1 MRFQLKKIFIITL
14 VVSGFLIIA
23 CTPQKKYRV
32 LSFFFDG
39 VPEPISEHLTISL
52 DSVSNNDDVNVA
64 LGDKKTELYLHE
76 PYKDCENCHTPSS
89 MGSLNKKQPAL
100 CYNCHD
106 NMSES
111 YDKLHGP
118 VQGGYCT
125 SCHNPHKS
133 KIQNLLVEEGQKL
146 CFKCHEI
153 SAISQSNMHADIGE
167 TDCINCHNPHGGVNK
182 NYMVKGSCLNCHDN
196 FDKKFTYVHG
206 PVAGG
211 FCGTCH
217 SSHASSADKLLL
229 RTGQDLCTYCHDK
242 SLVLKNES
250 HEGIEDM
257 SCMECHN
264 PHGGEDR
271 FIFN

>member
-1 MRFQLKKIFIITL
+1 LFIITL
-14 VVSGFLIIA
+14 VVSGFIIIS
-23 CTPQKKYRV
+23 CTPQEKYRV

-52 DSVSNNDDVNVA
+52 DSISNNDGVNATAA
-64 LGDKKTELYLHE
+64 LRDEKPTQYIHE
-76 PYKDCENCHTPSS
+76 PYQDCESCHTPSS
-89 MGSLNKKQPAL
+89 MGSLRKKQPML
-100 CYNCHD
+100 CYDCHD
-106 NMSES
+106 NFNES
-111 YDKLHGP
+111 YNKLHGP

-133 KIQNLLVEEGQKL
+133 KIQNLLVEKGAKL
-146 CFKCHEI
+146 CYQCHESSVI
-153 SAISQSNMHADIGE
+153 GQSNMHADIGE
-167 TDCINCHNPHGGVNK
+167 TNCINCHNPHGGVNK
-182 NYMVKGSCLNCHDN
+182 NYMVAGSCLNCHDN
-196 FDKKFTYVHG
+196 FNKKYTHVHG

-211 FCGTCH
+211 FCSTCH
-217 SSHASSADKLLL
+217 SSHVSGTDNLLL

-242 SLVLKNES
+242 SLVLKNEN
-250 HEGIEDM
+250 HEGLEDM